1 METKNYG
8 LTTRQQELEYV
19 RTITSRMT
27 ADGEINYAEYKSL
40 ARDLNFMRTI
50 INIMDCRVAG
60 SPENYEYYNCFNGLR
75 SSIETM
81 YEGEHIQD
89 NFFNCMM
96 NELYNITLLTMND
109 EQYQEASKLAEI
121 IKY

>member
-1 METKNYG
+1 MKNKG
-8 LTTRQQELEYV
+8 LQTRQQELEYV
-19 RTITSRMT
+19 KKFTSRFSP
-27 ADGEINYAEYKSL
+27 DGEINHAKFESL

-50 INIMDCRVAG
+50 INIMDCKIAG
-60 SPENYEYYNCFNGLR
+60 SPDNYDDYECFNGLR

-81 YEGEHIQD
+81 YECEHIKND
-89 NFFNCMM
+89 FFNAMM

>member
-19 RTITSRMT
+19 RKITLRMT
-27 ADGEINYAEYKSL
+27 PDGEINYAEYKSL

-50 INIMDCRVAG
+50 INIMDCKIAG
-60 SPENYEYYNCFNGLR
+60 SPDNYDDFECFNGLR

-81 YEGEHIQD
+81 YECEYIKND
-89 NFFNCMM
+89 FFNAMM
-96 NELYNITLLTMND
+96 NQLYNIALLTMND